1 MRFEQLF
8 SDATDGNRPF
18 PFQVRFAT
26 GPSPPKLVKV
36 PTGLGRR
43 RWRCWAGCGGSAGS
57 VFGGG
62 FHVLDAGGGFGDGLA
77 VVPQTL
83 DVQLDGLAHQPG
95 LASDAVNRRARWVK
109 WWVGKAW
116 KTLK

>member
-1 MRFEQLF
+1 
-8 SDATDGNRPF
+8 
-18 PFQVRFAT
+18 
-26 GPSPPKLVKV
+26 
-36 PTGLGRR
+36 
-43 RWRCWAGCGGSAGS
+43 
-57 VFGGG
+57 
-62 FHVLDAGGGFGDGLA
+62 